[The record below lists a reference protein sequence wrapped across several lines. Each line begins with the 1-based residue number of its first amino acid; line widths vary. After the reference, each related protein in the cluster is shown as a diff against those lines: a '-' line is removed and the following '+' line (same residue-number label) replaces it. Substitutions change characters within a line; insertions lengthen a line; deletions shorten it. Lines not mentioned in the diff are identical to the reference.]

1 MNHFKTL
8 LLGVFVTFLL
18 TACDTLLVA
27 SRSTNSGGNR
37 TSGGKTSGGGSKTFE
52 IKVPGG
58 GSSGS
63 STTGGGGSSS
73 SSSGG
78 SSSNVVRTL
87 QGKASY
93 YHNKF
98 HGRKTASGQV
108 YNRYRLTAAHKTLP
122 FNTKVEVRNLK
133 NNRKV
138 LVVINDRLPRTS
150 SRNIDLSRAAAERI
164 GMIRDGVVRVE
175 MKVLRR

>member
-8 LLGVFVTFLL
+8 LLGVFVVFLF

-37 TSGGKTSGGGSKTFE
+37 TSGGKTSGSGSKTFE

-58 GSSGS
+58 S
-63 STTGGGGSSS
+63 STTGSGSSS
-73 SSSGG
+73 SSG
-78 SSSNVVRTL
+78 SSGNVVKTL
-87 QGKASY
+87 RGKASY

-133 NNRKV
+133 NNRRV

-164 GMIRDGVVRVE
+164 GMIRDGVVSVE

>member
-1 MNHFKTL
+1 MNQFKTL
-8 LLGVFVTFLL
+8 FLGVFVTFLF
-18 TACDTLLVA
+18 TNCDTLLVA
-27 SRSTNSGGNR
+27 SRSTSSGGNR
-37 TSGGKTSGGGSKTFE
+37 TSGGNTGGGGKTIE
-52 IKVPGG
+52 IKKTGG
-58 GSSGS
+58 GSSKG
-63 STTGGGGSSS
+63 TGGGGST
-73 SSSGG
+73 SGG
-78 SSSNVVRTL
+78 SGNVLKTIH
-87 QGKASY
+87 GKASY

-98 HGRKTASGQV
+98 HGRKTASGQI

-150 SRNIDLSRAAAERI
+150 TRSIDLSRAAAERI

-175 MKVLRR
+175 MKILRR